1 MSEGPEAAGVTGSGD
16 GPRNVPEPVTAVTDT
31 AGAWLPARMAEVESG
46 LLQAVEGEGSLAA
59 DAVRTLN
66 AGGKRMRPML
76 VLLCAGPEAGAAA
89 VRSGIAVELVHM
101 ASLVHDD
108 VLDRAPLRRGLP
120 TVFARSGRER
130 ATALG
135 DRLFSTAFR
144 ILVEGG
150 DSGAVSEVSATAV
163 DLARGELKQREGA
176 FNMELT
182 ESDYFERCGL
192 KTGRLFEA
200 ACVLGRASTGGDPE
214 PVGLFGRRIGLA
226 FQLLDDVLDIAGPP
240 ERTGKARGTD
250 LLDGT
255 VTLPL
260 IVAAGFDPALSALD
274 LRSLDES
281 SAEVACDRIEATGAL
296 EQVRARAIELI
307 DEAKEGLAG
316 AGIETDQRQL
326 LELIA
331 DGVVLRYS

>member
-1 MSEGPEAAGVTGSGD
+1 MSEAGEEDS
-16 GPRNVPEPVTAVTDT
+16 RRRSLPEPVTAVTDT
-31 AGAWLPARMAEVESG
+31 AGDWLPARMAEVESG
-46 LLQAVEGEGSLAA
+46 LLASVEGEAGLSE

-76 VLLCAGPEAGAAA
+76 VLLCAGPEAGDAA

-120 TVFARSGRER
+120 TVFASAGRER

-135 DRLFSTAFR
+135 DRLFSTAFKV
-144 ILVEGG
+144 LVDGG
-150 DSGAVSEVSATAV
+150 DAAAVSEISSTAV
-163 DLARGELKQREGA
+163 DLARGELKQRQGA

-182 ESDYFERCGL
+182 EADYFERCGL

-200 ACVLGRASTGGDPE
+200 ACVLGRASTGGE
-214 PVGLFGRRIGLA
+214 TEAIGLFGHRIGLA

-260 IVAAGFDPALSALD
+260 IIAAEFDPALAALD
-274 LRSLDES
+274 LHSLDEET
-281 SAEVACDRIEATGAL
+281 AAIACDRIEATGAL
-296 EQVRARAIELI
+296 ETVRNRAIGLI
-307 DEAKEGLAG
+307 EEAKADLRGTGVEP
-316 AGIETDQRQL
+316 EQEQL

>member
-1 MSEGPEAAGVTGSGD
+1 MTGNADEGSR
-16 GPRNVPEPVTAVTDT
+16 PRSLPEPVTAVTDT
-31 AGAWLPARMAEVESG
+31 AGAWLPARMAEVEKG
-46 LLQAVEGEGSLAA
+46 LLAAVEGDGELAE
-59 DAVRTLN
+59 DAVLTLN

-76 VLLCAGPEAGAAA
+76 VLLCAGPEAGDAA
-89 VRSGIAVELVHM
+89 VRAGIAVELVHM

-120 TVFARSGRER
+120 TVYASAGRER

-135 DRLFSTAFR
+135 DRLFATAFR
-144 ILVEGG
+144 ILVDGG
-150 DSGAVSEVSATAV
+150 DADAVTEVSATAV
-163 DLARGELKQREGA
+163 DLARGELRQRQAA
-176 FNMELT
+176 FDLGLDEA
-182 ESDYFERCGL
+182 DYFARCGL

-200 ACVLGRASTGGDPE
+200 ACVLGRASTGRE
-214 PVGLFGRRIGLA
+214 PGPIGLFGHRIGLA
-226 FQLLDDVLDIAGPP
+226 FQLLDDVLDISGPP

-260 IVAAGFDPALSALD
+260 IVAGRRDPSLREID
-274 LRSLDES
+274 LRALDES
-281 SAEVACDRIEATGAL
+281 SAEAVCDRIEATGAL
-296 EQVRARAIELI
+296 DEVRSRAIALI
-307 DEAKEGLAG
+307 DEAKAGLTG
-316 AGIETDQRQL
+316 AGIEPGQREL

>member
-1 MSEGPEAAGVTGSGD
+1 LNPRGTGEEPSGH
-16 GPRNVPEPVTAVTDT
+16 RSLPEPVTAVTDT
-31 AGAWLPARMAEVESG
+31 AGTWLPARLGEVETG
-46 LLQAVEGEGSLAA
+46 LLAAVEGEGGLAD

-76 VLLCAGPEAGAAA
+76 VLLCAGPAAGDAA
-89 VRSGIAVELVHM
+89 VRAGIAVELVHM

-120 TVFARSGRER
+120 TVYASAGRDR

-144 ILVEGG
+144 VLVDGG
-150 DSGAVSEVSATAV
+150 DAGAVSEVSATAV
-163 DLARGELKQREGA
+163 DLARGELKQRQGA
-176 FNMELT
+176 FDMELT
-182 ESDYFERCGL
+182 EADYFERCGL

-200 ACVLGRASTGGDPE
+200 ACVLGRSSTGGDPK
-214 PVGLFGRRIGLA
+214 PIGRFGHRIGLA

-260 IVAAGFDPALSALD
+260 IVATGMDPALSALD
-274 LRSLDES
+274 LRSLDEEK
-281 SAEVACDRIEATGAL
+281 AAIACDRIAATGAL
-296 EQVRARAIELI
+296 DQVRERAIELI
-307 DEAKEGLAG
+307 EEAKQGLAG
-316 AGIETDQRQL
+316 AGIEPVQREL

>member
-1 MSEGPEAAGVTGSGD
+1 MTPERSA
-16 GPRNVPEPVTAVTDT
+16 PEPVTAVIDT
-31 AGAWLPARMAEVESG
+31 AGAWLPTALQEVETG
-46 LLQAVEGEGSLAA
+46 LTRSVDRGGALSE
-59 DAVRTLN
+59 DAVTTLK

-76 VLLCAGPEAGAAA
+76 VLLCAGPEGGDAAI
-89 VRSGIAVELVHM
+89 RSGIAVELVHM

-108 VLDRAPLRRGLP
+108 VLDRAPLRRGRP

-130 ATALG
+130 ATSVG
-135 DRLFSTAFR
+135 DQLFATAFR
-144 ILVEGG
+144 VLVDGG
-150 DSGAVSEVSATAV
+150 DQEAVAELSRTAV
-163 DLARGELKQREGA
+163 DLARGELMQRRGA
-176 FNMELT
+176 FDMQLAED
-182 ESDYFERCGL
+182 DYFERCSL

-200 ACVLGRASTGGDPE
+200 ACVLGRSTVRPDQAA
-214 PVGLFGRRIGLA
+214 VIATFGNRIGLA
-226 FQLLDDVLDIAGPP
+226 FQMLDDVLDIAGPV

-260 IVAAGFDPALSALD
+260 IVAGRIEPTLLETD

-281 SAEVACDRIEATGAL
+281 SAAALCDRIAATGAL
-296 EQVRARAIELI
+296 DQVRGRAVGMVE
-307 DEAKEGLAG
+307 EAKAGLAS
-316 AGIETDQRQL
+316 AGLDTEQRQL

>member
-1 MSEGPEAAGVTGSGD
+1 MTGNDEEAIRRRSL
-16 GPRNVPEPVTAVTDT
+16 PEPVTAVTDT

-46 LLQAVEGEGSLAA
+46 LLQAVEGEGELTE

-76 VLLCAGPEAGAAA
+76 VLLCAGPDAGDAA
-89 VRSGIAVELVHM
+89 VRAGIAVELVHM

-120 TVFARSGRER
+120 TVYASAGRER

-144 ILVEGG
+144 VLVEGG
-150 DSGAVSEVSATAV
+150 DADAVTQVSTTAV
-163 DLARGELKQREGA
+163 DLARGELRQREGA
-176 FNMELT
+176 FNMNLT

-200 ACVLGRASTGGDPE
+200 ACILGRTSTGGE
-214 PVGLFGRRIGLA
+214 PGPIGLFGHRIGLA

-260 IVAAGFDPALSALD
+260 IIAAGFDPALAGLD
-274 LRSLDES
+274 LRALNED
-281 SAEVACDRIEATGAL
+281 SAALACDRIEATGAL
-296 EQVRARAIELI
+296 DEVRSRAIALI
-307 DEAKEGLAG
+307 EEAKAGLIG
-316 AGIETDQRQL
+316 AGIETEQREL

-331 DGVVLRYS
+331 DGVVHRYS

>member
-1 MSEGPEAAGVTGSGD
+1 
-16 GPRNVPEPVTAVTDT
+16 
-31 AGAWLPARMAEVESG
+31 MAEVEAG
-46 LLQAVEGEGSLAA
+46 LLAAVEGEGELVG

-76 VLLCAGPEAGAAA
+76 VLLCAGPDAGDAA
-89 VRSGIAVELVHM
+89 VRSSIAVELIHM

-120 TVFARSGRER
+120 TVFASSGRER
-130 ATALG
+130 ATSLG
-135 DRLFSTAFR
+135 DRLFSTAFKV
-144 ILVEGG
+144 LVDGG
-150 DSGAVSEVSATAV
+150 DAAAVTEVSATAV

-176 FNMELT
+176 FNLDLT
-182 ESDYFERCGL
+182 ESEYFERCGL

-200 ACVLGRASTGGDPE
+200 ACVLGRTSTGGEAGPI
-214 PVGLFGRRIGLA
+214 GLFGNRIGLA

-260 IVAAGFDPALSALD
+260 IVAADFDPALAALD
-274 LRSLDES
+274 LRSLDED
-281 SAEVACDRIEATGAL
+281 SAALACDRIAATGAL
-296 EQVRARAIELI
+296 DEVRARAIGLI
-307 DEAKEGLAG
+307 EEAKAGLTG
-316 AGIETDQRQL
+316 AGVEADQREL

-331 DGVVLRYS
+331 DGVVMRYS

>member
-1 MSEGPEAAGVTGSGD
+1 
-16 GPRNVPEPVTAVTDT
+16 
-31 AGAWLPARMAEVESG
+31 MAEVEAG
-46 LLQAVEGEGSLAA
+46 LLAAVEGETGLAG

-76 VLLCAGPEAGAAA
+76 VLLCAGPEAGPAA
-89 VRSGIAVELVHM
+89 VRSGIAVELIHM

-120 TVFARSGRER
+120 TVYASSGRER

-135 DRLFSTAFR
+135 DRLFSTAFKV
-144 ILVEGG
+144 LVDGG
-150 DSGAVSEVSATAV
+150 DSAAVSEVSATAV
-163 DLARGELKQREGA
+163 DLARGELRQREGA
-176 FNMELT
+176 FDMELT
-182 ESDYFERCGL
+182 ETDYFDRCAL

-200 ACVLGRASTGGDPE
+200 ACVLGRGSTGGDPG
-214 PVGLFGRRIGLA
+214 PVGLFGHRIGLA

-260 IVAAGFDPALSALD
+260 IFAARFDPALAALD
-274 LRSLDES
+274 LRTLNEES
-281 SAEVACDRIEATGAL
+281 AAVACDRIAATGAL
-296 EQVRARAIELI
+296 EEVRSRAIELI
-307 DEAKEGLAG
+307 EEAKAGLIEAG
-316 AGIETDQRQL
+316 LEQQQRQL

-331 DGVVLRYS
+331 DGVVQRYS

>member
-1 MSEGPEAAGVTGSGD
+1 VTGTGEESS
-16 GPRNVPEPVTAVTDT
+16 RRRSLPEPVTAVTDT
-31 AGAWLPARMAEVESG
+31 AGDWLPARMAEVEAG
-46 LLQAVEGEGSLAA
+46 LLAAVEGDGGLSE
-59 DAVRTLN
+59 DAVQTLH

-76 VLLCAGPEAGAAA
+76 VLLCAGPAANDAA
-89 VRSGIAVELVHM
+89 VRAGIAVELVHM

-120 TVFARSGRER
+120 TVYASSGRER

-144 ILVEGG
+144 ILVDGG
-150 DSGAVSEVSATAV
+150 DAEAVTEVSATAV
-163 DLARGELKQREGA
+163 DLARGELLQREGA
-176 FNMELT
+176 FDLSLSED
-182 ESDYFERCGL
+182 DYFRRCGL

-200 ACVLGRASTGGDPE
+200 ACRLGRSSTGEDPG
-214 PVGLFGRRIGLA
+214 PIGLFGQRIGLA

-260 IVAAGFDPALSALD
+260 IVAAGFDPALAGLD
-274 LRSLDES
+274 LHSLDEET
-281 SAEVACDRIEATGAL
+281 AAIACDRIAATGAL
-296 EQVRARAIELI
+296 DEVRARAVALIE
-307 DEAKEGLAG
+307 EAKAGLREAS
-316 AGIETDQRQL
+316 IETEQREL

>member
-1 MSEGPEAAGVTGSGD
+1 MGAADEA
-16 GPRNVPEPVTAVTDT
+16 PRKQSLPEPVTAVTDT
-31 AGAWLPARMAEVESG
+31 AGDWLPARMAEVEAG
-46 LLQAVEGEGSLAA
+46 LLAAVEGETGLAE

-76 VLLCAGPEAGAAA
+76 VLLCAGPEAGQPA
-89 VRSGIAVELVHM
+89 VRAGIAVELVHM

-120 TVFARSGRER
+120 TVYASSGRER

-135 DRLFSTAFR
+135 DRLFSTAFKV
-144 ILVEGG
+144 LVDGG
-150 DSGAVSEVSATAV
+150 DAEAVTEVSATAV

-176 FNMELT
+176 FNMKLT
-182 ESDYFERCGL
+182 ETDYFDRCGL

-200 ACVLGRASTGGDPE
+200 ACVLGRASTGGDPA
-214 PVGLFGRRIGLA
+214 PVGLFGHRIGLA
-226 FQLLDDVLDIAGPP
+226 FQMLDDVLDIAGPP

-260 IVAAGFDPALSALD
+260 IFAAQLDPALAALD
-274 LRSLDES
+274 LHGLDEQ
-281 SAEVACDRIEATGAL
+281 SAEIACDRIEATGAL
-296 EQVRARAIELI
+296 GQVRSQATQLI
-307 DEAKEGLAG
+307 AEAKAGLIEAG
-316 AGIETDQRQL
+316 LEQQQREL

-331 DGVVLRYS
+331 DGVVQRYS

>member
-1 MSEGPEAAGVTGSGD
+1 MTGAEEEAS
-16 GPRNVPEPVTAVTDT
+16 RRRSLPEPVTAVTDT
-31 AGAWLPARMAEVESG
+31 AGAWLPTRMSEVETG
-46 LLQAVEGEGSLAA
+46 LMAAVEGEGELAE

-76 VLLCAGPEAGAAA
+76 VLLCAGPKAGAAA
-89 VRSGIAVELVHM
+89 VRAGIAVELVHM

-120 TVFARSGRER
+120 TVYASAGRER
-130 ATALG
+130 ATSLG
-135 DRLFSTAFR
+135 DRLFSTAFQV
-144 ILVEGG
+144 LVDGG
-150 DSGAVSEVSATAV
+150 DAEAVTEVSATAV
-163 DLARGELKQREGA
+163 DLARGELRQREGA
-176 FNMELT
+176 FDMELS
-182 ESDYFERCGL
+182 EDDYFERCGL

-200 ACVLGRASTGGDPE
+200 ACVLGRTSTEGEAGPM
-214 PVGLFGRRIGLA
+214 GQFGHRIGLA

-260 IVAAGFDPALSALD
+260 ILAAELDPALLALD
-274 LRSLDES
+274 LRSLDER
-281 SAEVACDRIEATGAL
+281 SAAVACDRIAATGAL
-296 EQVRARAIELI
+296 DHVRKRAIGLI
-307 DEAKEGLAG
+307 EEAKAGLDG
-316 AGIETDQRQL
+316 AGIEPEQREL

>member
-1 MSEGPEAAGVTGSGD
+1 
-16 GPRNVPEPVTAVTDT
+16 
-31 AGAWLPARMAEVESG
+31 
-46 LLQAVEGEGSLAA
+46 
-59 DAVRTLN
+59 
-66 AGGKRMRPML
+66 ML
-76 VLLCAGPEAGAAA
+76 VLLCAGPEAGDAA
-89 VRSGIAVELVHM
+89 VRAGIAVELVHM

-120 TVFARSGRER
+120 TVYASSGRER

-135 DRLFSTAFR
+135 DRLFSTAFKV
-144 ILVEGG
+144 LVEGG
-150 DSGAVSEVSATAV
+150 DAEAVTQVSATAV
-163 DLARGELKQREGA
+163 DLARGELRQREGA
-176 FNMELT
+176 FNMDLT

-200 ACVLGRASTGGDPE
+200 ACILGRTSTGGE
-214 PVGLFGRRIGLA
+214 PGPIGLFGHRIGLA

-260 IVAAGFDPALSALD
+260 IIAAGFDPALAGLD
-274 LRSLDES
+274 LRALDEE
-281 SAEVACDRIEATGAL
+281 SAALACDRIEATGAL
-296 EQVRARAIELI
+296 DEVRSRAIALI
-307 DEAKEGLAG
+307 EEAKAGLVG
-316 AGIETDQRQL
+316 AGIETEQREL

-331 DGVVLRYS
+331 DGVVHRYS

>member
-1 MSEGPEAAGVTGSGD
+1 MSGAGEEPS
-16 GPRNVPEPVTAVTDT
+16 RRRSLPEPVTAVTDT
-31 AGAWLPARMAEVESG
+31 AGSWLPARMSEVESG
-46 LLQAVEGEGSLAA
+46 LLTAVEGNAGLAD

-76 VLLCAGPEAGAAA
+76 VLLCAGPEAGDAA
-89 VRSGIAVELVHM
+89 VRAGVAVELVHM

-120 TVFARSGRER
+120 TVYASSGRER

-144 ILVEGG
+144 VLVDGG
-150 DSGAVSEVSATAV
+150 DAEAVTEVSATAV

-176 FNMELT
+176 FNMDLT
-182 ESDYFERCGL
+182 EAEYFERCGL

-200 ACVLGRASTGGDPE
+200 ACVLGRTSTGGDPG
-214 PVGLFGRRIGLA
+214 PIGLFGHRIGLA

-260 IVAAGFDPALSALD
+260 IVAAEFDPALATLD
-274 LRSLDES
+274 LRSLNEET
-281 SAEVACDRIEATGAL
+281 AAIACDRIEETGAL
-296 EQVRARAIELI
+296 DQVRSRAIELI
-307 DEAKEGLAG
+307 EEAKAGLQG
-316 AGIETDQRQL
+316 AGIEAEQQQL